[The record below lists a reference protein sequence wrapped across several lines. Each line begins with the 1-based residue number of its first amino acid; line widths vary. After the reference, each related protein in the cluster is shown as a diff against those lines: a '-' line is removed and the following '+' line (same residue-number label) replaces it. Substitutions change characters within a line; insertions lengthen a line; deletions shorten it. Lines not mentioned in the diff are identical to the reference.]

1 VFRQYKI
8 FRNVTSWSE
17 GSYSLVPIR
26 DIDKFDIMKWRN
38 DQVSILRQN
47 EILTE
52 EKQSI
57 YFRDV
62 VNELFEEEQPKQILF
77 SFLYNKK
84 LIGYGGLV
92 HIDWSN
98 KSAEISFLTE
108 TNRSLKE
115 DIFISDWSIYL
126 KILKKIV
133 NNFLNIERIFTYSYD
148 LRPKLY
154 VALLR
159 NDFFEEK
166 RIKNGMIINKKNID
180 ILIHSYNF
188 INIYF
193 KLAEPK
199 HVDLYFEWA
208 NDEVVRDFSYQKQ
221 EILRENHISWFNQKI
236 RDCKTQMLIF
246 YDKMEVAIGQVRIEN
261 TNDEIVIGISI
272 DKNHRGKSLGSKMI
286 FMACCNWRLN
296 HPSGIINA
304 YVKAR
309 NIYSKK
315 IFENVGFSI
324 LEELDIEGEK
334 SFRLI
339 YT

>member
-1 VFRQYKI
+1 M
-8 FRNVTSWSE
+8 
-17 GSYSLVPIR
+17 
-26 DIDKFDIMKWRN
+26 DKFDIMKWRN

-52 EKQSI
+52 ENQSI
-57 YFRDV
+57 YFENV
-62 VNELFEEEQPKQILF
+62 VNELFEKEQPKQILF
-77 SFLYNKK
+77 SFLHNKK

-92 HIDWSN
+92 HIDWVN

-108 TNRSLKE
+108 TSRSLGE
-115 DIFISDWSIYL
+115 ETFINDWNIYL

-133 NNFLNIERIFTYSYD
+133 NNFLNIERIFTYAYD

-154 VALLR
+154 EVLL
-159 NDFFEEK
+159 NSGFFEEK
-166 RIKNGMIINKKNID
+166 RIKNGITINKKNID
-180 ILIHSYNF
+180 ILIHSYKF
-188 INIYF
+188 SSIYF

-199 HVDLYFEWA
+199 DLDLYFEWA
-208 NDEVVRDFSYQKQ
+208 NDEVTRDFSYQKQ
-221 EILRENHISWFNQKI
+221 EILKENHIFWFNQKI
-236 RDCKTQMLIF
+236 RDSKTQMLIF
-246 YDKMEVAIGQVRIEN
+246 YNNMDVAVGQVRIEN
-261 TNDEIVIGISI
+261 TYDEIVIGISI

-286 FMACCNWRLN
+286 LMACCNWRLN
-296 HPSGIINA
+296 HPSGKINA

-324 LEELDIEGEK
+324 LGELDLEGEK

-339 YT
+339 YL

>member
-17 GSYSLVPIR
+17 SNYSLVPIR
-26 DIDKFDIMKWRN
+26 DMDKFDIMKWRN

-52 EKQSI
+52 ENQSL
-57 YFRDV
+57 YFKNV
-62 VNELFEEEQPKQILF
+62 VNKLFEEEQPEQILF

-92 HIDWSN
+92 HIDWIN

-108 TNRSLKE
+108 TNRSLRE
-115 DIFISDWSIYL
+115 EIFINDWDIYL

-133 NNFLNIERIFTYSYD
+133 NNFLNIERIFTYAYD

-154 VALLR
+154 EVLL
-159 NDFFEEK
+159 NNGFFEEK
-166 RIKNGMIINKKNID
+166 RIKNGITVDKKNID
-180 ILIHSYNF
+180 ILIHSYKF
-188 INIYF
+188 SSIYF

-199 HVDLYFEWA
+199 DLDLYFEWA

-221 EILRENHISWFNQKI
+221 EILKENHIFWFNQKI
-236 RDCKTQMLIF
+236 NDSKTQMLIF
-246 YDKMEVAIGQVRIEN
+246 YDKMDVAIGQVRIEN

-286 FMACCNWRLN
+286 FMACCNWRLY

-324 LEELDIEGEK
+324 LTELDIEGEK